1 MSLNIQNSVT
11 QLMEKEMDRRD
22 FIKHVGI
29 GFLAL
34 TGVAAIVKTLNT
46 MSDSKETQTVG
57 YGGGVYGGN
66 GTPERTTRTTRT

>member
-1 MSLNIQNSVT
+1 MSLNIQKSVN

-22 FIKHVGI
+22 FLKHVGI

-46 MSDSKETQTVG
+46 IGDTKETVG
-57 YGGGVYGGN
+57 YGGGSYGGGASDRN
-66 GTPERTTRTTRT
+66 TRT

>member
-1 MSLNIQNSVT
+1 MSLNIQKSVN

-22 FIKHVGI
+22 FLKHVGI

-46 MSDSKETQTVG
+46 MSGTKETVG
-57 YGGGVYGGN
+57 YGGGSYGGAPDRN
-66 GTPERTTRTTRT
+66 NRA